1 MDCGQI
7 NWIAVL
13 GAAVATMGFGA
24 IYYTVLGKP
33 WMDAAG
39 ITEEEIKENRGA
51 GPYVISFA
59 SLLVMASVLA
69 GHFAQHSA
77 EEVTAAHAIE
87 SAFVLWLGFILAS
100 MATNHAFQG
109 CPPKLTALDS
119 GHWLGVLVIQGLIL
133 SAF

>member
-1 MDCGQI
+1 MDFGQI

-39 ITEEEIKENRGA
+39 ITEEQIKESRGA

-77 EEVTAAHAIE
+77 EVTAAHAIE

-109 CPPKLTALDS
+109 CPPKLTVLDS